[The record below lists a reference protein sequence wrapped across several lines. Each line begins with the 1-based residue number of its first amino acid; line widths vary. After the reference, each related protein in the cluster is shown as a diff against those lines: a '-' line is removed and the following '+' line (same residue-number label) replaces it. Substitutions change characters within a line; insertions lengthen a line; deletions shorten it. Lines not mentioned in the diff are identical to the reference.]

1 MDYHFLPFLDPYK
14 TPTLAE
20 LTTIYNLLGNDPIS
34 LSDKAKIALSMRTI
48 IKLQGGSCLQ
58 TLPNPI
64 AFTRL

>member
-14 TPTLAE
+14 TPTLSE
-20 LTTIYNLLGNDPIS
+20 LTTIYNLLGTDPLS
-34 LSDKAKIALSMRTI
+34 LSEKAKIALSIRTLL
-48 IKLQGGSCLQ
+48 KLQGGLCPQ